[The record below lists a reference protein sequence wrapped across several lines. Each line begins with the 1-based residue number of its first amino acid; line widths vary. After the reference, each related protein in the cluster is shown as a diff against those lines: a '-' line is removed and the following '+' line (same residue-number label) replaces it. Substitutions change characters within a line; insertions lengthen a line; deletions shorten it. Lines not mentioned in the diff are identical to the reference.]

1 MVEICEV
8 NSTVSDNINLK
19 EHQLT
24 KEQALGLLRQ
34 MWEIRMFEDKVYDL
48 LGRNLIKGASHLY
61 AGEEAVAVGAISV
74 LRDDDLIT
82 STHRGHGHCHALG
95 ASLAKTEEARQEHL
109 NKMLAELCGRA
120 TGYCLG
126 RGGSMHIA
134 DVEKGNLGATGIVG
148 GNIPVA
154 TGAGLALR
162 LRSGQAQQLLGTD
175 QVVLCFFGDG
185 ASNTGNFHESLNLAA
200 LWNLPV
206 VYIVENNLYGMSV
219 PIQKAAAKLDIA
231 DRACAYGI
239 PGRVVDGMGV
249 LAVRQAVGKAV
260 ERARR
265 GDGPSLI
272 ECQTYRWYGHS
283 RSDPR
288 RYRTKEEEAAWK
300 SRDPI
305 PTFAARLIAAGIVT
319 EEEIEALEEKVEQEI
334 EEATEFALNSPTPP
348 VEELELYVY
357 APFKWTE
364 ADVARERDLGA
375 RCQTGG
381 PGVRQI
387 SYRQAIQEAL
397 REEMQRDP
405 NVFVMGEDVGLYGGA
420 YGATRGLFEEFGS
433 ERVRDT
439 PISEATIGGAAVGAA
454 MCGMRPVAEIMYVD
468 FTPLA
473 MDQIANQGA
482 KNRYMFGGKT
492 TVPMVI
498 RTEGGAGRSIAAH
511 HSQSLEALWVHFPG
525 IYVVMPSTPFDAKGL
540 LKAAIRDDNPVMFI
554 EHKMLYGMEGYV
566 PNEDY
571 VIPFGVAD
579 VKREGSDVTVI
590 TYSRMVHRALEAAER
605 LAAEGIS
612 VEVIDLRTLKPLDM
626 ETVAASVRKTGRVVG
641 VTEAYKTGSFIG
653 ELVARIQ
660 EELFDWLD
668 GPVVRVCA
676 ADVPVPMS
684 EPLEDA
690 AIPNVEAIM
699 AGIRQVLR

>member
-1 MVEICEV
+1 MSKKKI
-8 NSTVSDNINLK
+8 DPK
-19 EHQLT
+19 EAGLT
-24 KEQALGLLRQ
+24 REQALDLLQQ

-61 AGEEAVAVGAISV
+61 AGEEAVAVGAISA
-74 LRDDDLIT
+74 LKEEDLIT
-82 STHRGHGHCHALG
+82 STHRGHGHCHARG
-95 ASLAKTEEARQEHL
+95 ASLAKTPEARQEHY
-109 NKMLAELCGRA
+109 NKMMAELCGRA

-154 TGAGLALR
+154 TGAGLA
-162 LRSGQAQQLLGTD
+162 QQMQGTGR
-175 QVVLCFFGDG
+175 VVLCFFGDG

-200 LWNLPV
+200 LWKLPV

-219 PIQKAAAKLDIA
+219 PIEKAAAKLDIA

-239 PGRVVDGMGV
+239 PGEVVDGMDI
-249 LAVRQAVGKAV
+249 LAVREAVGRAV

-265 GDGPSLI
+265 GEGPSLI
-272 ECQTYRWYGHS
+272 ECQAYRWYGHS

-288 RYRTKEEEAAWK
+288 KYRTKEEEASWRA
-300 SRDPI
+300 RDPI
-305 PTFAARLIAAGIVT
+305 PNFAARLVEAGIVT
-319 EEEIEALEEKVEQEI
+319 EADIDAIEERVEDAI

-364 ADVARERDLGA
+364 ADYAREREL
-375 RCQTGG
+375 RELCRKGG
-381 PGVRQI
+381 PGTHKVQFRE
-387 SYRQAIQEAL
+387 ALQEAM

-405 NVFVMGEDVGLYGGA
+405 SVFLMGEDIGLYGGA
-420 YGATRGLFEEFGS
+420 YGATRGLFEEFGP

-439 PISEATIGGAAVGAA
+439 PISEAAIGGSAVGAA

-492 TVPMVI
+492 IVPIVI

-511 HSQSLEALWVHFPG
+511 HSQSLEALWTHFPG
-525 IYVVMPSTPFDAKGL
+525 IYVVMPCTPYDAKGL

-554 EHKMLYGMEGYV
+554 EHKMLYGEEGYV
-566 PNEDY
+566 PDEDY
-571 VIPFGVAD
+571 IIPFGVAD
-579 VKREGSDVTVI
+579 VKREGSDVTVV
-590 TYSRMVHRALEAAER
+590 TYSRMVLRSLEAAER
-605 LAAEGIS
+605 LAEEGIS

-626 ETVAASVRKTGRVVG
+626 ETVAASVKKTGRVVG
-641 VTEAYKTGSFIG
+641 VTEAYKTGSFVS
-653 ELVARIQ
+653 ELATRIQ

-668 GPVVRVCA
+668 APVVRIAA

-690 AIPNVEAIM
+690 AIPSVERII
-699 AGIRQVLR
+699 AGIREVLR

>member
-1 MVEICEV
+1 
-8 NSTVSDNINLK
+8 
-19 EHQLT
+19 
-24 KEQALGLLRQ
+24 

-48 LGRNLIKGASHLY
+48 LGRDLIKGASHLY
-61 AGEEAVAVGAISV
+61 AGEEAVAVGAISA

-82 STHRGHGHCHALG
+82 STHRGHGHCHARG
-95 ASLAKTEEARQEHL
+95 ASLAATEEARKEHY
-109 NKMLAELCGRA
+109 NKMMAELCGRA

-154 TGAGLALR
+154 TGAGLA
-162 LRSGQAQQLLGTD
+162 QQLLGTD

-200 LWNLPV
+200 LWKLPV

-219 PIQKAAAKLDIA
+219 PIQKATAKLDIA
-231 DRACAYGI
+231 DRAGGYGI
-239 PGRVVDGMGV
+239 PGQVVDGMDV
-249 LAVRQAVGKAV
+249 LAVRQAVSEAV
-260 ERARR
+260 ERARC
-265 GDGPSLI
+265 GEGPSLV
-272 ECQTYRWYGHS
+272 ECQAYRWYGHS

-288 RYRTKEEEAAWK
+288 KYRTKDEEAAWK
-300 SRDPI
+300 ARDPI
-305 PTFAARLIAAGIVT
+305 PTFAARLVEAGIAT
-319 EEEIEALEEKVEQEI
+319 EAEIDAIEEQVEEAI
-334 EEATEFALNSPTPP
+334 EEATGFALNSPTPP
-348 VEELELYVY
+348 VEELEMYVY
-357 APFKWTE
+357 APFKWTPGD
-364 ADVARERDLGA
+364 AAREQELRE
-375 RCQTGG
+375 RCRAGG
-381 PGVRQI
+381 PGMRKIQF
-387 SYRQAIQEAL
+387 RQAIQEAL

-405 NVFVMGEDVGLYGGA
+405 NVFIMGEDVGLYGGA
-420 YGATRGLFEEFGS
+420 YGATRGLFEEFGP

-439 PISEATIGGAAVGAA
+439 PISEATIGGSAVGAA
-454 MCGMRPVAEIMYVD
+454 MCGLRPVAEIMYVD

-498 RTEGGAGRSIAAH
+498 RTEGGAGRCIAAH

-525 IYVVMPSTPFDAKGL
+525 IYVVMPSTPYDAKGL

-554 EHKMLYGMEGYV
+554 EHKMLYGLEGVV
-566 PNEDY
+566 PPVDEDY
-571 VIPFGVAD
+571 IIPFGVAD
-579 VKREGSDVTVI
+579 VKREGADVTVV

-605 LAAEGIS
+605 LAEEGIS

-626 ETVAASVRKTGRVVG
+626 ETVATSVRKTGRVVG
-641 VTEAYKTGSFIG
+641 ITEAYKTGSFIS
-653 ELVARIQ
+653 ELAMRIQ

-668 GPVVRVCA
+668 APVVRVAA

-690 AIPNVEAIM
+690 AVPNVEAII